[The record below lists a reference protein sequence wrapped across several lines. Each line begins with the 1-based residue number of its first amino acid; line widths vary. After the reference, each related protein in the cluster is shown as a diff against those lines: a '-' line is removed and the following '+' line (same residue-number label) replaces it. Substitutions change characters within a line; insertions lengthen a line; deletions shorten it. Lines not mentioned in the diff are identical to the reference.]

1 MDDRRDFQGYT
12 VAEYSRAFAQVLM
25 HFFFAYPVRVFYNA
39 YRVLPS
45 NLYIIRRGMLLV
57 SNHQSMADPF
67 AVMGHIPFRMFLQI
81 VPLYFPVSHVEYNRW
96 YFKPFLKIFG
106 GYDVGGTKKE
116 KLIGLMKT
124 RDLLKRKRTVLLF
137 PEGKINKETIGDF
150 HRGIEFFAKSSNG
163 VVFVR
168 MQGFGSYWDI
178 LVRKKPTMKFSEV
191 HSFQTIPLQVQK
203 IRALYDQ
210 F

>member
-1 MDDRRDFQGYT
+1 MIFKNISSGYT
-12 VAEYSRAFAQVLM
+12 AIEYGRAIVQILL
-25 HFFFAYPVRVFYNA
+25 HFFSAYPVRAFYNA

-45 NLYIIRRGMLLV
+45 NLHIIKRGMLVV

-67 AVMGHIPFRMFLQI
+67 VVLGHIPFKLFLQT
-81 VPLYFPVSHVEYNRW
+81 VPLYFPVSHTEYNYW
-96 YFKPFLKIFG
+96 YFKPFLKILG
-106 GYDVGGTKKE
+106 GYDIGGTKKE

-124 RDLLKRKRTVLLF
+124 RDLLKQKRTVFLF

-150 HRGIEFFAKSSNG
+150 HRGIEFFAKSSSG
-163 VVFVR
+163 VIFVR

-191 HSFQTIPLQVQK
+191 HSFQTIPLRSQE
-203 IRALYDQ
+203 IRAFYDR